1 MKSQA
6 LSDPNQEVD
15 EINAHFVAGWILAFV
30 LMCIAC
36 NPQSSPDILLLAL
49 GPLLELSSG
58 TVEEWRF
65 ANVLLRSVRSE
76 LNVESRTVF
85 RVRLPEGWE
94 ARHAQ
99 VGAHSWGGE
108 LAEDDFSLGYSG
120 VPMAVSGLDE
130 IVGNGRALFA
140 QGLAD
145 QHIVVEEDDAVAQD
159 TGPSTRHCGKHNGR
173 HHRFA
178 IFSSS
183 LNCQERERGSA
194 GSRDRHI
201 LQLHALK

>member
-58 TVEEWRF
+58 TVEEWRS

-85 RVRLPEGWE
+85 RVRLPEGWG
-94 ARHAQ
+94 RRL
-99 VGAHSWGGE
+99 VG
-108 LAEDDFSLGYSG
+108 
-120 VPMAVSGLDE
+120 
-130 IVGNGRALFA
+130 R
-140 QGLAD
+140 
-145 QHIVVEEDDAVAQD
+145 
-159 TGPSTRHCGKHNGR
+159 
-173 HHRFA
+173 
-178 IFSSS
+178 
-183 LNCQERERGSA
+183 
-194 GSRDRHI
+194 
-201 LQLHALK
+201 